1 MSSKHAG
8 MIIGAPRGSAATE
21 GQDCMEIH
29 IVADAE
35 EGAKVVADVFAR
47 TLQESAETGTVLGL
61 ATGSS
66 PVPAYAELIRRHR
79 EEGLSFA
86 GSRAFLLDEYVGLP
100 AGHEQSYHRFI
111 RENFTAQIDIDDAAV
126 VSPNGAAADP
136 IAEAAS
142 YDLGIAEAGGVDLQI
157 LGIGSNGHIA
167 FNEPGS
173 SLSSR
178 TRVVGLTRSTI
189 TDNSRYFDAPAD
201 VPVRAISQGLG
212 TILEARRIVLTATG
226 AGKATAVAH
235 LVEGA
240 ISSRWPATVLQL
252 HPDVVVVVDEA
263 AAAELQLAEDYR
275 YARSLEIENP
285 LHVTQD

>member
-1 MSSKHAG
+1 
-8 MIIGAPRGSAATE
+8 
-21 GQDCMEIH
+21 MEIH

-35 EGAKVVADVFAR
+35 AGAQVVADTFAR
-47 TLQESAETGTVLGL
+47 TLQEAGPSGAVLGL

-66 PVPAYAELIRRHR
+66 PVPAYTELIRRHR
-79 EEGLSFA
+79 EDGLSFA

-136 IAEAAS
+136 IAEAVS
-142 YDLGIAEAGGVDLQI
+142 YDRQITEAGGVDLQI

-173 SLSSR
+173 SLNSR

-189 TDNSRYFDAPAD
+189 TDNSRYFDSPAD
-201 VPVRAISQGLG
+201 VPVRALSQGLG
-212 TILEARRIVLTATG
+212 TILEARRIVLTASG
-226 AGKATAVAH
+226 EGKAAAVAQ
-235 LVEGA
+235 LAEGA
-240 ISSRWPATVLQL
+240 ISARWPATVLQT
-252 HPDVVVVVDEA
+252 HPAVTVVVDEA
-263 AAAELQLAEDYR
+263 AASQLELADYYR
-275 YARSLEIENP
+275 HSRALESDIP
-285 LHVTQD
+285 LSTDR

>member
-1 MSSKHAG
+1 
-8 MIIGAPRGSAATE
+8 
-21 GQDCMEIH
+21 MEIH
-29 IVADAE
+29 IVADVEA
-35 EGAKVVADVFAR
+35 GAHVVADTFAR
-47 TLQESAETGTVLGL
+47 TLQEAGPSGAVLGL

-79 EEGLSFA
+79 DEGLSFA

-100 AGHEQSYHRFI
+100 SGHEQSYHRFI
-111 RENFTAQIDIDDAAV
+111 RENFTEHIDIDDAAV
-126 VSPNGAAADP
+126 LCPDGAATDP

-142 YDLGIAEAGGVDLQI
+142 YDRRIAESGGVDLQI

-173 SLSSR
+173 SLNSR

-189 TDNSRYFDAPAD
+189 QDNSRYFDSPSD
-201 VPVRAISQGLG
+201 VPVRALSQGLG

-226 AGKATAVAH
+226 AGKAAAIAQ

-263 AAAELQLAEDYR
+263 AGSELQLADDYR
-275 YARSLEIENP
+275 YARRLEVENP
-285 LHVTQD
+285 LDVTQD

>member
-1 MSSKHAG
+1 
-8 MIIGAPRGSAATE
+8 
-21 GQDCMEIH
+21 MEIH

-35 EGAKVVADVFAR
+35 AGAQVVADTFAR
-47 TLQESAETGTVLGL
+47 TLQEAGTSGAVLGL

-100 AGHEQSYHRFI
+100 EGHEQSYHRFI

-126 VSPNGAAADP
+126 VSPNGAAEDP

-142 YDLGIAEAGGVDLQI
+142 YDRRIAEAGGVDLQI

-173 SLSSR
+173 SLNSR

-189 TDNSRYFDAPAD
+189 SDNSRYFDSPAD
-201 VPVRAISQGLG
+201 VPVRALSQGLG

-226 AGKATAVAH
+226 SGKAAAIAQ

-263 AAAELQLAEDYR
+263 AGAKLQLADDYR
-275 YARSLEIENP
+275 YARRLESEKP
-285 LHVTQD
+285 LDVTLD

>member
-1 MSSKHAG
+1 
-8 MIIGAPRGSAATE
+8 
-21 GQDCMEIH
+21 MEIH

-35 EGAKVVADVFAR
+35 AGAQVVADTFAR
-47 TLQESAETGTVLGL
+47 TLQEASASGAVLGL

-66 PVPAYAELIRRHR
+66 PVPAYTELIRRHR

-111 RENFTAQIDIDDAAV
+111 RENFTDHIDIDDAAV

-136 IAEAAS
+136 IAEAVS
-142 YDLGIAEAGGVDLQI
+142 YDHQIAEAGGVDLQI

-173 SLSSR
+173 SLNSR

-189 TDNSRYFDAPAD
+189 TDNSRYFDRPAD
-201 VPVRAISQGLG
+201 VPVRALSQGLG
-212 TILEARRIVLTATG
+212 TILEARRIVLIATG
-226 AGKATAVAH
+226 AGKAAAIAQ

-263 AAAELQLAEDYR
+263 AGAQLQLADDYR
-275 YARSLEIENP
+275 YARSLEVENP
-285 LHVTQD
+285 LDVMQD

>member
-1 MSSKHAG
+1 
-8 MIIGAPRGSAATE
+8 
-21 GQDCMEIH
+21 MEIH

-35 EGAKVVADVFAR
+35 AGAHVVADTFAR
-47 TLQESAETGTVLGL
+47 TLQEAGPSGAVLGL

-100 AGHEQSYHRFI
+100 AGHAQSYHRFI

-126 VSPNGAAADP
+126 LSPDGAAADP
-136 IAEAAS
+136 LAEAAA
-142 YDLGIAEAGGVDLQI
+142 YDDRIAEAGGVDLQI

-173 SLSSR
+173 SLNSR

-189 TDNSRYFDAPAD
+189 TDNSRYFDGPDD
-201 VPVRAISQGLG
+201 VPVRALSQGLG

-226 AGKATAVAH
+226 AGKAAAIAQ

-263 AAAELQLAEDYR
+263 AGAALELADDYR
-275 YARSLEIENP
+275 YARRLEVENP
-285 LHVTQD
+285 LVEARH